1 MENEEILL
9 EMLDIAISYME
20 EKEACTCCINCGCPQ
35 ECTNTVEGCKTG
47 IFEWLQRKAEGKL
60 RNEKIKRSKCTGTG
74 ENVS

>member
-1 MENEEILL
+1 MENKILL

-35 ECTNTVEGCKTG
+35 ECVHTVEGCKTG
-47 IFEWLQRKAEGKL
+47 IFEWLQRKAEGNL
-60 RNEKIKRSKCTGTG
+60 RNEAIKRIEGARPG